1 MTLSDF
7 LVRELYNKGVRHVF
21 EVSGG
26 MIANIINS
34 FYNFKKIEVITMH
47 HEQSVSFAVDGYART
62 NNRPAIGF
70 GTSGPGAINLLTGI
84 GSCYFDSVPAIFFV
98 GQVNSNERKGD
109 KLIRQL
115 GFQET
120 DIASMAKPICKAV
133 YVVENVN
140 QFQEILDEAFNVTME
155 GRMGPVLIEIPMNL
169 QKAEISVKNNIE
181 ILEQRSIL
189 NEIDSNIW
197 DDLNKKISTSKKPL
211 ILIGRGVNC
220 SSSRKL
226 LVDFA
231 EHIGVPVVASLHGI
245 DVVPNSH
252 PLRIGFIGTYGNRWA
267 NLALGECD
275 LLIVLGSR
283 LDIRQTGADTTFF
296 GKRYI
301 FHVDIESAEVNNRVK
316 DCVPII
322 SSLKSFFDE
331 GLKNIK
337 PQDSNK
343 FKIWIDLIKTN
354 QIKYPD
360 TKEIIDCNGINPNIF
375 LSHLSLS
382 SKLAGAF
389 VADVGNHQM
398 WCAQSL
404 KFEEEQ
410 FFITSGGMGAMGH
423 CLPASIGICFA
434 IKKPVVSI
442 SGDGGF
448 QLNIQELETIYRNKL
463 PIKMIVINNQSL
475 GMIRQFQQSYFN
487 SNYQSTV
494 WGYSCPN
501 FENIAKAYKINALTI
516 NKSEDMNI
524 GIKALWENPKE
535 PFLLQVMIDPSI
547 NCYPKIAFG
556 KPITEMEPL
565 AKPIAY
571 EGT

>member
-1 MTLSDF
+1 
-7 LVRELYNKGVRHVF
+7 
-21 EVSGG
+21 
-26 MIANIINS
+26 
-34 FYNFKKIEVITMH
+34 
-47 HEQSVSFAVDGYART
+47 
-62 NNRPAIGF
+62 
-70 GTSGPGAINLLTGI
+70 
-84 GSCYFDSVPAIFFV
+84 
-98 GQVNSNERKGD
+98 
-109 KLIRQL
+109 
-115 GFQET
+115 
-120 DIASMAKPICKAV
+120 
-133 YVVENVN
+133 
-140 QFQEILDEAFNVTME
+140 ME

-169 QKAEISVKNNIE
+169 QRAEILVQNN
-181 ILEQRSIL
+181 
-189 NEIDSNIW
+189 NDFFGDSSLLKVISDKLW
-197 DDLNKKISTSKKPL
+197 DELNKKISISKKPL

-220 SSSRKL
+220 SSSRTL

-245 DVVPNSH
+245 DVLPHSH

-267 NLALGECD
+267 NVALGECD

-296 GKRYI
+296 EKRDI

-316 DCVPII
+316 NCVPII
-322 SSLKSFFDE
+322 SGLKSFLIE
-331 GLKNIK
+331 ALKKIK
-337 PQDSNK
+337 SQDSNK
-343 FKIWIDLIKTN
+343 FKGWVDLIKKN
-354 QIKYPD
+354 QIRWPD
-360 TKEIIDCNGINPNIF
+360 TGEIIDCSGINPNLF
-375 LSHLSLS
+375 LSQLSGS

-389 VADVGNHQM
+389 IADVGNHQM

-404 KFEEEQ
+404 KLEEEQ
-410 FFITSGGMGAMGH
+410 LFITSGGMGAMGH

-434 IKKPVVSI
+434 LKKPVVSI

-463 PIKMIVINNQSL
+463 PIKIIVINNQSL

-494 WGYSCPN
+494 WGYSCPD
-501 FENIAKAYKINALTI
+501 FENIAIAYKINALTI
-516 NKSEDMNI
+516 RNSEDMNV
-524 GIKALWENPKE
+524 GINALWANPME
-535 PFLLQVMIDPSI
+535 PFLLQVMIDPSV

-565 AKPIAY
+565 SKPLEF